1 MGYRG
6 GCLVLSKI
14 YSCVLNGLDGN
25 LIEVEVDISNG
36 LPALTIVGLP
46 DTAVKESKERIRAA
60 IKNSGFEFPMKRIT
74 INLAP
79 ANTKKEGTH
88 LDLPMALGIMD
99 AAGQIENE
107 KIRDFAFIGEL
118 SLNGKLNRIAGV
130 LPLVIALKNSG
141 FRKIILPEANAEE
154 GAIVQDAE
162 IYPFSNLNDI
172 IRYLKG
178 ELTLSPLQGGKSIHN
193 DKNNRDL
200 EDFDD
205 VVGQESIKRA
215 FQIAAAGGHNLL
227 MIGPPGSGKTMLAR
241 RFPSILP
248 DMTYEEA
255 LEVTKIYSVA
265 GLLTDQ
271 SSLITKRPFRSP
283 HHTISSIAL
292 VGGGR
297 VPKPGEVSLAHYGV
311 LFLDEL
317 PEFQRNVLEVLR
329 QPLEDE
335 VVTISRINGT
345 LTYPS
350 KFILVASMNPCP
362 CGYYGDAVHPC
373 SCTFPQIKKYLSK
386 ISGPLLDRIDIHVE
400 VFPVKYTELQGEHRT
415 KDTEQLKIAVEHA
428 RKIQIERY
436 KNEGI
441 FFNSQLKPKLLKKY
455 CKLGSSE
462 KALLEEAFHKLGL
475 SARAYNRII
484 KLSRT
489 IADLSGSDQIL
500 VSHIAEAI
508 QYRNL
513 DKKFWN
519 MQ

>member
-1 MGYRG
+1 M
-6 GCLVLSKI
+6 LSRI
-14 YSCVLNGLDGN
+14 FSCVLNGLDGSTTD
-25 LIEVEVDISNG
+25 VEVDISNG
-36 LPALTIVGLP
+36 LPALNIVGLP

-88 LDLPMALGIMD
+88 LDLPMALGLLD
-99 AAGQIENE
+99 AAGVIKNDSV
-107 KIRDFAFIGEL
+107 KDFAFIGEL
-118 SLNGKLNRIAGV
+118 SLNGKINRVTGI
-130 LPLVIALKNSG
+130 LPLVIALRNNG
-141 FRKIILPEANAEE
+141 FNKIVLPDENAAE
-154 GAIVQDAE
+154 GAIIKDVE
-162 IYPFSNLNDI
+162 IYSFSNLYEI
-172 IRYLKG
+172 VQFFKG
-178 ELTLSPLQGGKSIHN
+178 EIAAAPVQRKLIIEHN
-193 DKNNRDL
+193 EKNDSA
-200 EDFDD
+200 EDFSE
-205 VVGQESIKRA
+205 VVGQEGIKRA
-215 FQIAAAGGHNLL
+215 FQIAAAGGHNIL

-255 LEVTKIYSVA
+255 IEVTKIHSVA
-265 GLLTDQ
+265 GLLTNY
-271 SSLITKRPFRSP
+271 SSLVTTRPFRSP

-292 VGGGR
+292 IGGGR
-297 VPKPGEVSLAHYGV
+297 MPKPGEVSLAHYGI

-329 QPLEDE
+329 QPIEDE

-362 CGYYGDAVHPC
+362 CGYYGDSTHQCTC
-373 SCTFPQIKKYLSK
+373 SPPQIKKYLSK
-386 ISGPLLDRIDIHVE
+386 ISGPLLDRIDMHIE
-400 VFPVKYTELQGEHRT
+400 VFPVQCSELQAEQGSKSSLELKQNVNAART
-415 KDTEQLKIAVEHA
+415 IQL
-428 RKIQIERY
+428 QRY
-436 KNEGI
+436 EKEGI
-441 FFNSQLKPKLLKKY
+441 LFNSQLKPKLMKKY
-455 CKLGSSE
+455 CKIGNAE
-462 KALLEEAFHKLGL
+462 KELLEAAFNKLGL

-489 IADLSGSDQIL
+489 IADLNGCERIQ

-513 DKKFWN
+513 DRKFWN
-519 MQ
+519 P